1 MFETN
6 EPTLEELLRDVS
18 TGKIQLPDFQ
28 RQWVWDDV
36 HIRELIA
43 SVAKSFPIGAVM
55 LLSTEG
61 DGVRFKPRP
70 VEGVRL
76 TQKKHPKLLIL
87 DGQQRLTSLYLA
99 MVDQEPVRTQN
110 DKKQALKRYYYLD
123 IEKALLGDDMIDAII
138 GVPDDRMV
146 KSDFARKVDLDLS
159 KPEYEYEHGYFP
171 VNILFNGELRLKWRN
186 GYNAYF
192 KYDPDK
198 MRVMDAFEST
208 IWLPLQK
215 YKLPVIELLED
226 TTKDAVCKVFEKV
239 NTGGVPLTVFE
250 LLTATFAADDF
261 ELRKD
266 WEQRRHGPRAGG
278 CLDESPVL
286 KDFDSTDFLTAIT
299 LLTSYTDHEAGSSK
313 SVSCKRKDVLDLKL
327 HDYRKYSDSISEG
340 LVKVARFLSRE
351 KVFDSRDLPYKTQ
364 LIPLSVICAVLG
376 DRFESDP
383 IHRKLARWYWSGVF
397 GELYGGAN
405 ETRYALD
412 VPDVLDWIA
421 GGNEPRTVSAASF
434 SPTRLVTL
442 QSRLS
447 AAYKGL
453 MARPMQTVSND
464 FISGEPIEVHTFFDQ
479 AVDIHHIFPRAYCE
493 KAGIDSRRCDSVINK
508 APLSSRTNK
517 KLSGHA
523 PSVYV
528 ESIERNEQIDP
539 EHLDAHQATH
549 QIGPALLRQDDFD
562 SFFRDRA
569 RKLLD
574 IIESAMGKTV
584 SGRDSD
590 ETVEAFGGPLN
601 MGFL

>member
-43 SVAKSFPIGAVM
+43 SVVKSFPIGAVM

-70 VEGVRL
+70 VEGVSLPQNR
-76 TQKKHPKLLIL
+76 KPKLLIL

-99 MVDQEPVRTQN
+99 LVNQEPVKTQN
-110 DKKQALKRYYYLD
+110 EKKQSLKRYYYLN
-123 IEKALLGDDMIDAII
+123 IEKSLSNEDDMIEAII
-138 GVPDDRMV
+138 GVPEDRV
-146 KSDFARKVDLDLS
+146 VRSDFARKIELNLS
-159 KPEYEYEHGYFP
+159 MPELEYEFGYFP
-171 VNILFNGELRLKWRN
+171 ANILFHGELRLKWRN

-192 KYDPDK
+192 GYNPDK
-198 MRVMDAFEST
+198 MRVMDAFESE

-226 TTKDAVCKVFEKV
+226 TTKDAVCTVFEKV

-266 WEQRRHGPRAGG
+266 WEKRCHGPRVNGF
-278 CLDESPVL
+278 LDESPVL
-286 KDFDSTDFLTAIT
+286 KDYDATDFLTTIT
-299 LLTSYTDHEAGSSK
+299 LLSSYTGNQAGSGK
-313 SVSCKRKDVLDLKL
+313 PISCKKKDVLDLKL
-327 HDYRKYSDSISEG
+327 KDYLRHSDSISTG
-340 LVKVARFLSRE
+340 LLRAARFLTRE
-351 KVFDSRDLPYKTQ
+351 KVFDARDLPYKTQ
-364 LIPLSVICAVLG
+364 LIPLAVICAVLG

-383 IHRKLARWYWSGVF
+383 IHRKLARWYWSGIF

-405 ETRYALD
+405 ETRYAID
-412 VPDVLDWIA
+412 VPDVLNWIS
-421 GGNEPRTVSAASF
+421 GGDEPRTVSAASF
-434 SPTRLVTL
+434 SPTRLITM

-453 MARPMQTVSND
+453 MAKLMQTGSND
-464 FISGEPIEVHTFFDQ
+464 FITGEPIEVHTFFDQ

-493 KAGIDSRRCDSVINK
+493 KANIDNRRCDSVVNK
-508 APLSSRTNK
+508 APLSSRTNR

-523 PSVYV
+523 PSVYI
-528 ESIERNEQIDP
+528 EAIERSELLDP
-539 EHLDAHQATH
+539 IHLDTHLATH
-549 QIGPALLRQDDFD
+549 QIEPAYLRGDDFD
-562 SFFRDRA
+562 SFFKDRA
-569 RKLLD
+569 KKLLD
-574 IIESAMGKTV
+574 IIEQSMGKTV
-584 SGRDSD
+584 SGRDSE
-590 ETVEAFGGPLN
+590 ETVSAFGGPLT
-601 MGFL
+601 